1 MSKKV
6 KMALGV
12 AAAIAIPYYA
22 PNILGVMAPSLANAG
37 GMSAVLGSAGIG
49 ALGGALGA
57 NLQGGDWRTG
67 ATLGA
72 IGGGYKGYQAA
83 QAAQAGTAAGG
94 VTGGA
99 DTTGAG
105 VTGGTTGG
113 TTGGGVTGVGTGGT
127 PNLQGFDFNSY
138 DAAGNVLSG
147 PSAASSPG
155 LLSGVGEALGGPS
168 VYVPA
173 GIQLGA
179 AYLGQQ
185 QAAEAQ
191 AQADKYAQQQA
202 DALRRQEEQQQGL
215 FARREALS
223 KSLEEQAAATNPEY
237 FGLQSARRMQEAG
250 ALATQQAAEQ
260 VPFYK
265 PGLRLAESRRGQL
278 ATARGTG
285 TAYDVG
291 YGTGVEQKTRLTQGA
306 IEALGTAPMTDYSSM
321 ANYYGEQAAGTR
333 QGGLDV
339 GRLFGDIMGRYDQ
352 AQQRRAEEERFNRL
366 ENAVRGRSG
375 GIA

>member
-12 AAAIAIPYYA
+12 AAAIAIPFYA
-22 PNILGVMAPSLANAG
+22 PAIAGSL
-37 GMSAVLGSAGIG
+37 GMSGVLGSATIG

-57 NLQGGDWRTG
+57 NLQGGDWRKG

-72 IGGGYKGYQAA
+72 IGGGYQGYQAA

-94 VTGGA
+94 AEAAASTPAPTGAPTLPASVTDASGLLTQPTAATTGVPTSPLPGLGG
-99 DTTGAG
+99 TGAG
-105 VTGGTTGG
+105 FTGT
-113 TTGGGVTGVGTGGT
+113 
-127 PNLQGFDFNSY
+127 
-138 DAAGNVLSG
+138 
-147 PSAASSPG
+147 SAAASPG

-191 AQADKYAQQQA
+191 EQADDYAKQQA
-202 DALRRQEEQQQGL
+202 AEIERQRQLEANI

-250 ALATQQAAEQ
+250 ALATREAEQAA
-260 VPFYK
+260 PFYK
-265 PGLRLAESRRGQL
+265 PGLRMAEKRRGQL

-291 YGTGVEQKTRLTQGA
+291 YGTGVEQKTRLTQAA
-306 IEALGTAPMTDYSSM
+306 IESLGSAPRTDYSSL
-321 ANYYGEQAAGTR
+321 ANYYGGQASDAMR
-333 QGGLDV
+333 GGLDV
-339 GRLFGDIMGRYDQ
+339 GRLFGDITGRYEREQD
-352 AQQRRAEEERFNRL
+352 RRREEERLRKL
-366 ENAVRGRSG
+366 EEARGVR
-375 GIA
+375 A

>member
-22 PNILGVMAPSLANAG
+22 PNILGTIAPSLAKAG

-57 NLQGGDWRTG
+57 NLQGGDWRKG

-72 IGGGYKGYQAA
+72 IGGGYQGYQAT

-113 TTGGGVTGVGTGGT
+113 GVTGGGVTGVGAGST
-127 PNLQGFDFNSY
+127 PALQGFDFNSY

-191 AQADKYAQQQA
+191 AQADKYMAQQAAEIERQRQLEANIFAQRQA
-202 DALRRQEEQQQGL
+202 LA
-215 FARREALS
+215 

-250 ALATQQAAEQ
+250 ALATREAEQAA
-260 VPFYK
+260 PFYK
-265 PGLRLAESRRGQL
+265 PGLRMAEKRRGQL

-306 IEALGTAPMTDYSSM
+306 IEALGSAPRTDYSSL
-321 ANYYGEQAAGTR
+321 ANYYGGQASDAMR
-333 QGGLDV
+333 GGLDV
-339 GRLFGDIMGRYDQ
+339 GRLFGDITGRYEQ
-352 AQQRRAEEERFNRL
+352 EQNRRREEERLNRI
-366 ENAVRGRSG
+366 EAAVNRGVR
-375 GIA
+375 A